1 MVTCSTDPLASSTA
15 DLVPG
20 GSVNGVINVAD
31 YLILTRLVSGAVT
44 PSMAEIA
51 FGDLNDNAGLDV
63 SDLVLMSQIVP
74 GQIPAP

>member
-1 MVTCSTDPLASSTA
+1 VVTCSTDPLASSTA

-51 FGDLNDNAGLDV
+51 FGDL
-63 SDLVLMSQIVP
+63 
-74 GQIPAP
+74 